1 MVILPKSVADF
12 VRCEGVF
19 LNHGNISLSRN
30 SLLKR
35 SYHIFLIGHL
45 SDSFTF
51 SAWQCLF
58 MLLILLTCCFLET
71 IDRSPVVRWSPLLSV
86 RQLTHLLLISASTS
100 WYLRVSSVFQL
111 YFFFLLLLIISCIFA
126 KRRHPRRPLLSASR
140 LRRIYMVCNYNIM
153 QTHQEKVK
161 VIS

>member
-19 LNHGNISLSRN
+19 LNHGNISLSQN

-71 IDRSPVVRWSPLLSV
+71 IDRSPVVRWSPLLSADTPV
-86 RQLTHLLLISASTS
+86 INQCINQL
-100 WYLRVSSVFQL
+100 VFKDEL
-111 YFFFLLLLIISCIFA
+111 SLPVVLFFVCFLLLLIISCIFA
-126 KRRHPRRPLLSASR
+126 KRRHPGRPLLSASR
-140 LRRIYMVCNYNIM
+140 LRRIYMVCNYNIT

>member
-1 MVILPKSVADF
+1 MIFKFKKSGFHLLVNSLCWHLMVILPKSVADF

-111 YFFFLLLLIISCIFA
+111 YFFFFVVVNNFLHFC
-126 KRRHPRRPLLSASR
+126 
-140 LRRIYMVCNYNIM
+140 
-153 QTHQEKVK
+153 
-161 VIS
+161 